1 MHYIEL
7 FVVDVVCINV
17 FWRFNYYRR
26 VHNRVAACWPTAPN
40 AEVALVETNETRKWI
55 IYGSQMTMA
64 GGIAD
69 GCCLIIVEER
79 PVVISER
86 ERKKKIFCQ
95 LRWCLLAKSLAMQLT
110 MCGSNVERS
119 WSAILKVLRFSF
131 FMPSQLLNPF

>member
-86 ERKKKIFCQ
+86 ERKKKDILSIAMVSTSKVSCYAINDVWQQCRTVMECDF
-95 LRWCLLAKSLAMQLT
+95 KS
-110 MCGSNVERS
+110 SP
-119 WSAILKVLRFSF
+119 F
-131 FMPSQLLNPF
+131 FLFYA